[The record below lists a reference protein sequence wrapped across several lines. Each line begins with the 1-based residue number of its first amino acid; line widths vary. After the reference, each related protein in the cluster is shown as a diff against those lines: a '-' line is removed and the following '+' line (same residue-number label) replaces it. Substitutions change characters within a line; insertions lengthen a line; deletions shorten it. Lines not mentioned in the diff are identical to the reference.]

1 MESKTIALVVA
12 FAAVAIVLNA
22 VRIPTIYWSQVFYQF
37 SQIPIIAVFFLF
49 GVRTGV
55 LVGAINWLGAIT
67 LFPLGLNGIVAYS
80 MDFISLLITLLGLYF
95 ATRLIAKRTGEG
107 KFSQRKL
114 IVFLTGIGVAFRGSI
129 MPLVDFSV
137 LYHVLLPLFFGVSLP
152 EIVIIG
158 LVPVFVLYNVTT
170 VLYTVPIAFILAT
183 KASRYLNIQINL
195 IKQA

>member
-1 MESKTIALVVA
+1 
-12 FAAVAIVLNA
+12 
-22 VRIPTIYWSQVFYQF
+22 
-37 SQIPIIAVFFLF
+37 
-49 GVRTGV
+49 
-55 LVGAINWLGAIT
+55 
-67 LFPLGLNGIVAYS
+67 
-80 MDFISLLITLLGLYF
+80 
-95 ATRLIAKRTGEG
+95 
-107 KFSQRKL
+107 
-114 IVFLTGIGVAFRGSI
+114 